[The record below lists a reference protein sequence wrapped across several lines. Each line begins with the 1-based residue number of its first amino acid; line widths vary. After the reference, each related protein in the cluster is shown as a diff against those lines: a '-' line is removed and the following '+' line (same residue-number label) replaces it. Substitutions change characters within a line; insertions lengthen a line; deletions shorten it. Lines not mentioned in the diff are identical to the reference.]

1 MLYYSLMPDATTGT
15 GGIGDRD
22 MTTLHSIFDPQTNAA
37 LDDLWRKWD
46 RMNDLAAWASYE
58 DESKN
63 AIADDA
69 YTAYLDAMEL
79 AKATRRAGVQSVPE
93 KRLVMVGV
101 IHGDDERYDYDAEWM
116 EQQEVDVDVDHTAQW
131 MA

>member
-1 MLYYSLMPDATTGT
+1 MTTS
-15 GGIGDRD
+15 
-22 MTTLHSIFDPQTNAA
+22 TLHSIFDPQTNAE

-46 RMNDLAAWASYE
+46 RLNSVAERASYE

-63 AIADDA
+63 ATADDA
-69 YTAYLDAMEL
+69 YTVYLDAMES

-101 IHGDDERYDYDAEWM
+101 IHGDEERYDYDAEWM
-116 EQQEVDVDVDHTAQW
+116 EIQQVDVDVDHTAQW